1 MTTVGGSGKAG
12 LVGGFKECSA
22 EKVLLMKVGKANMI
36 TVRRFIMIVM
46 STTSGSTILVA
57 PFGWE
62 ALEVR

>member
-12 LVGGFKECSA
+12 LVGGFKDCSA

-46 STTSGSTILVA
+46 STTSGSTI
-57 PFGWE
+57 
-62 ALEVR
+62 